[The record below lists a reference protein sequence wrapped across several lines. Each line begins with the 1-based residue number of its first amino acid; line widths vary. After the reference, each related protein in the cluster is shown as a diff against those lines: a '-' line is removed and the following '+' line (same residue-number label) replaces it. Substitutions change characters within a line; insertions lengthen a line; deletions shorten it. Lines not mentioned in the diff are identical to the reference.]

1 MFNAF
6 RRSSFPVFALLG
18 AFLCFSPASLRAQEE
33 GENRNPLD
41 VPLSPAVKALL
52 DDDATPEAEK
62 RKIAIF
68 HGQWERVKDPTLDER
83 AAIALARYELNDP
96 ALNDEKS
103 PPLLRARA
111 ALYRGEPEKA
121 LKLLEKEG
129 AAVAALLRAQALEQ
143 MGKEKEA
150 IEVLAPWSKKLG
162 TEGFADA
169 AELTAAA
176 QALAMLADL
185 EGRPSR
191 DFTQAMKL
199 FGRARNELDKLYWPA
214 AIAEAELLMEKDNPE
229 EAIGAL
235 LDVLRLNP
243 RCPEAAGMLGQFAA
257 QRFNF
262 DDAGKIAARLRDVNA
277 EHLLAAVIDGHSF
290 LTQKDA
296 AGARTAIE
304 PTLAKY
310 PNHRELLEILAAA
323 EAMAYDEKQMNAVLA
338 HYDKLTGDNPGALIT
353 AGSYLSLARQYD
365 LAEKLLREAVKRR
378 DNWAHPRIELGL
390 MLMQAGKEQEALVEL
405 RKAAALDPFNR
416 RARNQLKLV
425 EELLGY
431 EHIALD
437 HFVIKYRKGIDE
449 VLARDME
456 QQLEEMFTAV
466 TGAYEHKPGR
476 KTLIEIMPDEQ
487 WFGVRITGLPEIWT
501 IAACTGDV
509 IALTPPREG
518 AKQRGPY
525 DWRRVLQHE
534 YTHTVTLDQTAYRIP
549 HWMTEAAAV
558 AMEPG
563 GRDFQMTQ
571 LLAAAYN
578 GDGLFTLDNINW
590 GFIRPRKPTD
600 RPLAYAQ
607 AHWMLEYI
615 TAKYGHKALLEMFAL
630 YRKGVTETKA
640 IVDVTGHSAEEFFS
654 GFREWA
660 GKQVKEWGL
669 AKRDD
674 DGKVTAKLK
683 EKSVDDA
690 RLKELL
696 KEFVDHP
703 DLLELAARHAVSR
716 ETPGA
721 RELVLRYAAA
731 RPADPWSHEALY
743 TLAENEGK
751 PEDAI
756 ASLHALDRVEQG
768 EGKWAHRLAEIYRKQ
783 GAFAPAGKAIERALH
798 REPYNATW
806 RELAAAIAIQGKQF
820 PVAAHQVR
828 ALTILE
834 PDRAVHQI
842 RLAAVYDLMG
852 EKAKSKAAAEAARK
866 IDTQAPVEKF
876 LKQD

>member
-6 RRSSFPVFALLG
+6 DRSILPFFLSLVLSLTPFP
-18 AFLCFSPASLRAQEE
+18 LRAQEDDDK
-33 GENRNPLD
+33 RDPLQI
-41 VPLSPAVKALL
+41 PLSPAVKALL
-52 DDDATPEAEK
+52 EDKDTPDGEK
-62 RKIAIF
+62 RKIALF
-68 HGQWERVKDPTLDER
+68 HGQWEHVKDPTLEER
-83 AAIALARYELNDP
+83 AAIALAKYELHDA
-96 ALNDEKS
+96 ALTDEKT
-103 PPLLRARA
+103 PPLLRARGA
-111 ALYRGEPEKA
+111 FLRGEPEKA
-121 LKLLEKEG
+121 VKLLEKENT
-129 AAVAALLRAQALEQ
+129 AAAALLRAQALEQ
-143 MGKEKEA
+143 LGKEKEA
-150 IEVLAPWSKKLG
+150 IDALAPWRMKLHV
-162 TEGFADA
+162 EGFSDA

-176 QALAMLADL
+176 SAMVMLADL

-199 FGRARNELDKLYWPA
+199 FGRARNELDKLHWPA
-214 AIAEAELLMEKDNPE
+214 ALAEAELLMEKDNPE
-229 EAIGAL
+229 EAMGAL

-262 DDAGKIAARLRDVNA
+262 DDAGKIAARLREVNG
-277 EHLLAAVIDGHSF
+277 EHLLVAIIEGHSF

-296 AGARTAIE
+296 PGARAAIE
-304 PTLAKY
+304 PMLAKY
-310 PNHRELLEILAAA
+310 PNHRELLELLAAA
-323 EAMAYDEKQMNAVLA
+323 EAMAYDDKKMDAVLT
-338 HYDKLTGDNPGALIT
+338 HYDKLTGNNPGALIT
-353 AGSYLSLARQYD
+353 AGSYLSLARQYE

-378 DNWAHPRIELGL
+378 DNWAQPRIELGL
-390 MLMQAGKEQEALVEL
+390 MLMQAGKEQDALVEL

-456 QQLEEMFTAV
+456 QQLAEMFTAV
-466 TGAYEHKPGR
+466 TGAYQHKPGR

-563 GRDFQMTQ
+563 GRDYQMTQ
-571 LLAAAYN
+571 LLASAYN
-578 GDGLFTLDNINW
+578 GEGLFTLDNINW
-590 GFIRPRKPTD
+590 GFIRPRTPTD

-615 TAKYGHKALLEMFAL
+615 TAKFGHKALLEMFAL
-630 YRKGVTETKA
+630 YRKGVPDTKA
-640 IVDVTGHSAEEFFS
+640 IVEVTGQSAEEFFS
-654 GFREWA
+654 GFKDWA
-660 GKQVKEWGL
+660 GKQVKDWGM
-669 AKRDD
+669 AKRGD
-674 DGKVTAKLK
+674 DGKVA
-683 EKSVDDA
+683 A
-690 RLKELL
+690 RLQEQNVDEARLNVLL
-696 KEFVDHP
+696 KEFADHP
-703 DLLELAARHAVSR
+703 DLIELAAKRAVR
-716 ETPGA
+716 LEKPDA
-721 RELVLRYAAA
+721 RQLVLRYAAA

-756 ASLHALDRVEQG
+756 PSLHALDRVEQSA
-768 EGKWAHRLAEIYRKQ
+768 GKWAHKLAELYRKS
-783 GAFAPAGKAIERALH
+783 GDFAQAGKAIERALH
-798 REPYNATW
+798 REPYNANW
-806 RELAAAIAIQGKQF
+806 RELAAAIAIQGKQL

-834 PDRAVHQI
+834 PDRAVHQV

-852 EKAKSKAAAEAARK
+852 DKAKSKSAAEAARK
-866 IDTQAPVEKF
+866 IDPQAPVEKF
-876 LKQD
+876 LK